1 MSTPNTTQ
9 TARGT
14 ARGMDHLDTETREA
28 LMAALW
34 FGIEESKELEDKPAI
49 FARISWGVNILRD
62 MNAKLH
68 RYGFL
73 SSKQI
78 EFALKLHS
86 EAQAR
91 VAEFRKQSAE
101 RAALADSGVRVP
113 EGRVEIEGVIVST
126 KQVTTAY
133 GDAVKCTILLPTG
146 AKVWG
151 TLPERA
157 GSDRGHRVKFV
168 ATVKPSDDDPT
179 FGFYKRPFNWQT
191 LATS

>member
-1 MSTPNTTQ
+1 MRTQDTTM
-9 TARGT
+9 ARGT
-14 ARGMDHLDTETREA
+14 ARGMSHLDSETRDA
-28 LMAALW
+28 VSAALW
-34 FGIEESKELEDKPAI
+34 FGIEESKQLEDKPV

-62 MNAKLH
+62 MHAKLN

-78 EFALKLHS
+78 DFALKLHS
-86 EAQAR
+86 EAKQR
-91 VAEFRKQSAE
+91 VAEFEKRVAE
-101 RAALADSGVRVP
+101 RSALAESGVRVP

-126 KQVTTAY
+126 KEVSTAY
-133 GDAVKCTILLPTG
+133 GDTVKCIILLPTG

-151 TLPERA
+151 TLPGRA
-157 GSDRGHRVKFV
+157 TGEQGSRVRFV

-191 LATS
+191 LAAN